1 MRNVVRNLPHYGSL
15 FGILFVGAL
24 GFVFFSYDRVF
35 QMGVALAVAIS
46 YVSWGIIHHY
56 IHHDLTFAVLVEYL
70 AVAILGLVMV
80 FSLLV
85 RA

>member
-1 MRNVVRNLPHYGSL
+1 
-15 FGILFVGAL
+15 
-24 GFVFFSYDRVF
+24 
-35 QMGVALAVAIS
+35 MGVALAVAIS

-80 FSLLV
+80 FSLLARV
-85 RA
+85 